1 MDNYNKDKDLT
12 RILVEGTKA
21 IYGAEKAEQLDAEF
35 ERRRQQPAYR
45 GSAEEL
51 TAIVDRV
58 CGDAEVS
65 KPAEMVGSIDE
76 VVDNVPVVYLKPKVG
91 MAKVI
96 GKTTWN
102 LAGKSCWYY
111 PIFGALPGVAQKWL
125 GKKLGDNPVS
135 YTKANMAAEIAVS
148 PLAAVYI
155 AYMNTQN
162 YAAAFWVSM
171 GALSL
176 SAILN
181 YGVRKNEGTKKLDG
195 NKVYEEPAGSF
206 LLCTPLYVTAAAVAS
221 PFLLLYAMYV
231 GGKKAITAVKDSYH
245 LTLQE
250 EQQKLLEKKPLRA
263 LLNQSLTSIEQ
274 PQSRIEQQP
283 EITLTPDGEKF
294 EYDEEDSPP
303 KPKHHSWADGGH

>member
-1 MDNYNKDKDLT
+1 MSTEIIDGDDGENCGYPKSVGTLVSLPKPETSPERSSSYNYDKDLA
-12 RILVEGTKA
+12 RILVSGTRVE
-21 IYGAEKAEQLDAEF
+21 YGPEKAEQLNAEF

-51 TAIVDRV
+51 TAIVNRV
-58 CGDAEVS
+58 CGDTQIRPSTEVQNSSVKSIDDVVYDVPTVYS
-65 KPAEMVGSIDE
+65 KPKPSMV
-76 VVDNVPVVYLKPKVG
+76 KV
-91 MAKVI
+91 A
-96 GKTTWN
+96 GKTAWN
-102 LAGKSCWYY
+102 LAGKSGWYY
-111 PIFGALPGVAQKWL
+111 PIVGVLPGVAQKWV
-125 GKKLGDNPVS
+125 GEKLGDNPVS

-148 PLAAVYI
+148 PLAAAYI

-162 YAAAFWVSM
+162 SAAAFLVSM

-231 GGKKAITAVKDSYH
+231 GGRR
-245 LTLQE
+245 Q
-250 EQQKLLEKKPLRA
+250 
-263 LLNQSLTSIEQ
+263 
-274 PQSRIEQQP
+274 
-283 EITLTPDGEKF
+283 
-294 EYDEEDSPP
+294 
-303 KPKHHSWADGGH
+303 